1 MDGCKSGEISKP
13 GWELSSS
20 GQHHGWRVELECLPT
35 PHAAPQFSHHNA
47 VSPLQRA
54 SEQAGGD
61 DRRGQ
66 VIHPGSSRI
75 GDVGGWRESVPPDGA
90 RRTLGS
96 ERAARERAVIIFL
109 DFVVYASP
117 HCARIRGRAR

>member
-1 MDGCKSGEISKP
+1 MAWRESEREEKGRGRGWWGKREKGGPTSVGRAGKGMDGCKSGEISKP

-47 VSPLQRA
+47 ISPHHRA
-54 SEQAGGD
+54 SEQGGRD

-75 GDVGGWRESVPPDGA
+75 GGPGAGGEG
-90 RRTLGS
+90 
-96 ERAARERAVIIFL
+96 
-109 DFVVYASP
+109 
-117 HCARIRGRAR
+117 